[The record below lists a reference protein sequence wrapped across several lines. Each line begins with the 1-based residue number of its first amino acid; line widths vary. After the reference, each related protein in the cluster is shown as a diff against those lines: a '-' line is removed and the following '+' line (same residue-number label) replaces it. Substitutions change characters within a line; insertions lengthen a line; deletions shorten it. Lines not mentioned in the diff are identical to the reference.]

1 MMKNRKI
8 IAMDLDGTALN
19 SKGEMS
25 DRLKN
30 RLKKLKQEGHS
41 IIVATGRPMSGVSPT
56 LLQGDIVSYVVSMNG
71 AKIFS
76 CREKKTVL
84 AQTIPNDSVL
94 KLQKYIQKQAILADL
109 FYEDVGYCDLQTY
122 KKVEEYFQGDYLE
135 YYKKSRCPV
144 EQLWYKNLTQHQGI
158 KKITLFFKDV
168 DLKAEYKEQLQ
179 KIPNIRVCSGR
190 ADNIEI
196 TAADATKGKAL
207 QWLCEQLQLD
217 ASHLI
222 AFGDSENDRDMLQLA
237 GTSVAMGNA
246 KPEIRQVA
254 DYVTKGN
261 DEDGVALFLEEKF

>member
-1 MMKNRKI
+1 
-8 IAMDLDGTALN
+8 MDLDGTALN

-144 EQLWYKNLTQHQGI
+144 E
-158 KKITLFFKDV
+158 
-168 DLKAEYKEQLQ
+168 
-179 KIPNIRVCSGR
+179 
-190 ADNIEI
+190 
-196 TAADATKGKAL
+196 
-207 QWLCEQLQLD
+207 
-217 ASHLI
+217 
-222 AFGDSENDRDMLQLA
+222 
-237 GTSVAMGNA
+237 
-246 KPEIRQVA
+246 
-254 DYVTKGN
+254 
-261 DEDGVALFLEEKF
+261 